1 MSKTNSQSTQAE
13 ECGVSKISAEVPSN
27 CSLAK
32 LSPEV
37 EALLDS
43 LPLRTRV
50 AIASEFD
57 ELAEKHLEVLSE
69 WAAQQHKDAAEI
81 DYLTS
86 TINTKNSKIK
96 YLEGRLEELVGNAV
110 KTKTYHQSDVDKRVE
125 ELEDNN

>member
-13 ECGVSKISAEVPSN
+13 ECGVSKISAADWYLKHSN

-32 LSPEV
+32 LSPED

-57 ELAEKHLEVLSE
+57 ELAEKHLEVLSV
-69 WAAQQHKDAAEI
+69 WAAQQHIIAEFFYDLAA
-81 DYLTS
+81 T
-86 TINTKNSKIK
+86 TKAIQ
-96 YLEGRLEELVGNAV
+96 GA
-110 KTKTYHQSDVDKRVE
+110 
-125 ELEDNN
+125 NN